1 MQLFIA
7 DDSATFRSQ
16 LEFVAKQLGHKPL
29 VFETGDHLWEH
40 IQTNGLDPSLLLLDW
55 EMPGLSGPDLCEKI
69 RIAYPHQAIHIIL
82 VTSRDETSS
91 LVDGLSSG
99 ADDYVTKPINR
110 DELAARLSV
119 GQRNILLRQ
128 QLLSVNEQRIAAEK
142 LASVA
147 QLASGAAHEINNP
160 LAFIRSNL
168 DYLSSQTTVLS
179 ALDELLDSSETTL
192 AQLRN
197 WLKMHQFSNVMSEL
211 DELSR
216 ESLQGVTRIQS
227 IVEGLLKF
235 DSEQRLQ
242 WQRVDINHLLERLLP
257 QDASLSIPEALF
269 VMADSKQLEKMFMA
283 VIDNAVQASSEVS
296 SIHIKGRRVGDEIEI
311 LIQDKG
317 MGMSAEQKA
326 RAFDP
331 FYTTR
336 PVGSGLGLGLSL
348 AQGIARQHNAE
359 LLLDAHV
366 NIGSTVIYRCHAA

>member
-1 MQLFIA
+1 MQLIIA

-16 LEFVAKQLGHKPL
+16 LEFVAKQLGHTPL
-29 VFETGDHLWEH
+29 IFESGDQLWKY
-40 IQTNGLDPSLLLLDW
+40 IQSNGLKSSLLMLDW

-69 RIAYPHQAIHIIL
+69 RLSYSHQAIHIIL

-128 QLLSVNEQRIAAEK
+128 QLLSINEQRIAAEK

-160 LAFIRSNL
+160 LAFVRSNL
-168 DYLSSQTTVLS
+168 DYFSSQTSLLS
-179 ALDELLDSSETTL
+179 NLNEILESSETSL
-192 AQLRN
+192 SQLKG
-197 WLKMHQFSNVMSEL
+197 WFQKHHFSELIGEL

-216 ESLQGVTRIQS
+216 ESLEGVTRIQS

-235 DSEQRLQ
+235 NSEQGLQ
-242 WQRVDINHLLERLLP
+242 RRPVDLNGLLSTLLP
-257 QDASLSIPEALF
+257 PGATLSLPKPLL
-269 VMADSKQLEKMFMA
+269 VMADAKQLEKMFTA
-283 VIDNAVQASSEVS
+283 VLDNAVLATTNEG
-296 SIHIKGRRVGDEIEI
+296 SIQIKGRLVGEEIEI
-311 LIQDKG
+311 LIQDSGEG
-317 MGMSAEQKA
+317 MGAEQKS

-348 AQGIARQHNAE
+348 AQGIARQHNGE
-359 LLLDAHV
+359 LLIDSQLG
-366 NIGSTVIYRCHAA
+366 IGTSVIYRCHAA